1 MDGDDEETMNPGA
14 ISVRLMGADDEAL
27 VKDLAGRAFSPLAS
41 LSFPRS
47 PDALIA
53 ERGGELL
60 GAVVLR
66 TFGLPGIGQDDHR
79 GGVMLWLMVD
89 PEARRLGVG
98 GRLVEAALRSFEERG
113 CQEVFACVE
122 GYNSSSA
129 NLFAARGFTI
139 LSFGEQLRRYG
150 FLGTLLLWLK
160 TSRLGADVGHF
171 LWTRPGQ
178 LEPDEPALQWWTG
191 VFASALVLLLA
202 GWRGGWLGKF
212 DPTTVLGAVV
222 ILVALYGLR
231 NGAMRLAAR
240 LRGLSVRH
248 RAWESAFP
256 LSIAIAL
263 AAGVFFPVPGSIYPR
278 QGTWR
283 YRDLLPKLGPMA
295 FAGASAVLVFA
306 WAAWALAQF
315 GEPLSEAAVWGRAAH
330 TAGLMLAA
338 FDILLPFSVF
348 SSFDGRRVWD
358 WNRPAWGALAVA
370 VLGLFLAGG

>member
-1 MDGDDEETMNPGA
+1 MNPRVISVRRMGVDDEE
-14 ISVRLMGADDEAL
+14 V
-27 VKDLAGRAFSPLAS
+27 VKALAGRAFSPLAS

-60 GAVVLR
+60 GTIVLR
-66 TFGLPGIGQDDHR
+66 TFELPGIGRDDHHR

-113 CQEVFACVE
+113 CLEVFACVE

-160 TSRLGADVGHF
+160 TARLGADVGHF

-178 LEPDEPALQWWTG
+178 PKPDDPALQWWAG

-212 DPTTVLGAVV
+212 DPMIILGAVV
-222 ILVALYGLR
+222 IVVALYGLR
-231 NGAMRLAAR
+231 EGAMRLAAR
-240 LRGLSVRH
+240 LQGLSVRH

-278 QGTWR
+278 QGNWR

-295 FAGASAVLVFA
+295 FAGASAVLIFA
-306 WAAWALAQF
+306 WAAWGLAKF

-338 FDILLPFSVF
+338 FDVLLPFSVF

-370 VLGLFLAGG
+370 VLGLFLARG

>member
-1 MDGDDEETMNPGA
+1 LNPRV
-14 ISVRLMGADDEAL
+14 ISVRRLGADDEDAVKAL
-27 VKDLAGRAFSPLAS
+27 ARRAFSPLVS

-60 GAVVLR
+60 GSVVLR
-66 TFGLPGIGQDDHR
+66 TFRLPGSGRDDHHR

-150 FLGTLLLWLK
+150 FLGTLSLWLK

-171 LWTRPGQ
+171 LWARPGQ
-178 LEPDEPALQWWTG
+178 LKADDPALQWWGG
-191 VFASALVLLLA
+191 VVASALVLLLT
-202 GWRGGWLGKF
+202 GWRGGWQGKL
-212 DPTTVLGAVV
+212 DPLIILGAVV
-222 ILVALYGLR
+222 IVVALYGLR
-231 NGAMRLAAR
+231 EEAMRLAAR
-240 LRGLSVRH
+240 LQGLSVRH

-278 QGTWR
+278 QGNWR
-283 YRDLLPKLGPMA
+283 YSDLLPKLGPMA

-306 WAAWALAQF
+306 WAAWALVQLS
-315 GEPLSEAAVWGRAAH
+315 EPLSGAAVWLRAAH
-330 TAGLMLAA
+330 KSGLMLAA
-338 FDILLPFSVF
+338 FDVLLPFSVF

-358 WNRPAWGALAVA
+358 WNRLAWGVLAVT